1 MLGSRIGVLGA
12 KRWEHV
18 ISRGEGE
25 HGMRG
30 CEEPRCGSVTEER
43 MPFGG
48 AEGMRKQR
56 KVGAEEGREGL
67 SCSLKEERSEKTLL
81 KQLGLAGGR
90 NGRTHKE
97 AVN

>member
-1 MLGSRIGVLGA
+1 MLGSRTGVLGA
-12 KRWEHV
+12 KRWDHV

-30 CEEPRCGSVTEER
+30 CEEPRRGSVTEGR
-43 MPFGG
+43 RPFGG

-56 KVGAEEGREGL
+56 KVGAEEGREGF
-67 SCSLKEERSEKTLL
+67 SCRRKEERSEETPLE
-81 KQLGLAGGR
+81 QLGLAGGR
-90 NGRTHKE
+90 NGQTHKE